1 MMISLSYILSLNSF
15 IFLVDDYM
23 DLVKD
28 LKSLSLSPQSSDLM
42 DRALFELELNTYHT
56 DQAFENM
63 ADLHDSDFKHIVYWT
78 QKEIDAFEQSIRE
91 HGHDLNFAK
100 ASVGTKSMADI
111 VRYFYQWKKT
121 ERYETVY
128 SDWTKIYRPM

>member
-1 MMISLSYILSLNSF
+1 MNQ
-15 IFLVDDYM
+15 
-23 DLVKD
+23 VKE
-28 LKSLSLSPQSSDLM
+28 LRNVPLTPYSSDLM

-63 ADLHDSDFKHIVYWT
+63 AELQDSDFKHIVHWT
-78 QKEIDAFEQSIRE
+78 QKEIDEFEQSIRE

-100 ASVGTKSMADI
+100 NSVQTKSMADI